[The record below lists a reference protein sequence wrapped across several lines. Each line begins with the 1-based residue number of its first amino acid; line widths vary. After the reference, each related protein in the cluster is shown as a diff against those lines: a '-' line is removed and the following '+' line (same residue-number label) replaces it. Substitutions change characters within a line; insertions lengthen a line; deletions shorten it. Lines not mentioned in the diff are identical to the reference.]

1 MRTKQILTTMVL
13 PALFAACTA
22 DDFVENNN
30 VNIEGRALLNPIT
43 FNVGAPVDTR
53 FTWNEAGFGNWTYEN
68 TDAFSAFLVDGTL
81 DTPANKLL
89 TNYIYKSKDGKG
101 FTTTSQMVEGIYW
114 FYAPAPEDKNTR
126 DLIPF
131 KLKTAQDA
139 DYYKSEEAQV
149 FFTGLYKLTK
159 EDDPQNIKL
168 TMSNYYGR
176 AVFPLTNNLDGNVK
190 INQIILESNKDFEVE
205 GEISVEALEDYMY
218 GYTEDGELVSAKN
231 LDEDNTNN
239 ETVEDLLKRLRR
251 ADIVAESAK
260 TTKTL
265 VLNLGEGATIA
276 RGATETFTMLVP
288 RTEEGVYCKV
298 KIITD
303 KGVATISETDRS
315 NYAKN
320 VQFKHNGVMPIF
332 GQKSDGSFK
341 AYSIEKDNLDEM
353 GGARYVTTYEEMIDL
368 INTINGDIEVYN
380 LGDWAVDNTMA
391 KAIENSD
398 SYVKFTQPIT
408 VKDEKNAVSLK
419 KVEFADVTIAAGTE
433 VSFDKAN
440 VAEKENVVAK
450 MTIEKGAKVTLN
462 AGKFAVTEGDKVS
475 EGIINEGELKVAEN
489 AKEVIVASTS
499 TLTLEDNTKAKV
511 ALNAGS
517 LNYTTKK
524 DGAEYKM
531 SDLSFVESSKM
542 ASDLNITIGEKVTLV
557 QDKQE
562 QGGRVTPTNKVNNV
576 TYVTNIVNDGTL
588 KLGTSGLKVSG
599 KLTNNK
605 VVVGET
611 ETKTLTIEKSAE
623 IAAGAVVQTVLAVT
637 EDATVANYGEIL
649 NAINNGKITTY
660 AGSRTTV
667 NKGTGEVDNTAK
679 AFVSI
684 KENVAQTVTYV
695 FANAVSSKDLDELDT
710 ELFKINKFLFKGAV
724 TVDKELAK
732 CNGVKT
738 MEFASGSS
746 LNIGAN
752 IKQGTA
758 ITNVVINGNV
768 SFSGFDKDKSGLG
781 FKEDATISIKKN
793 CALTINHM
801 TLGAQ
806 TNKKITFATSGTLS
820 GNDKAGKVVNNGEV
834 YAGQAVSSNVTWEG
848 TAAKTDAYTGN

>member
-22 DDFVENNN
+22 DDFVDNNN

-43 FNVGAPVDTR
+43 FHVGAPVDTR
-53 FTWNEAGFGNWTYEN
+53 FAWDETNNGKWIYQN

-81 DTPANKLL
+81 NTPEDNLL

-101 FTTTSQMVEGIYW
+101 FTTTSQMVEGLYW

-126 DLIPF
+126 DLISF
-131 KLKTAQDA
+131 KLQTAQDA

-159 EDDPQNIKL
+159 EDDPQNINL
-168 TMSNYYGR
+168 TLSNYYSR
-176 AVFPLTNNLDGNVK
+176 AVFPLTNNLDGDVK
-190 INQIILESNKDFEVE
+190 INQIILESDKDLAVE
-205 GEISVEALEDYMY
+205 GKISVKKLTDYMY
-218 GYTEDGELVSAKN
+218 GFTEDGELVSMRN
-231 LDEDNTNN
+231 LDKDETND
-239 ETVEDLLKRLRR
+239 EKVADLQKRLNR
-251 ADIVAESAK
+251 ADIVANGAK

-265 VLNLGEGATIA
+265 VLNLGEGVTIA
-276 RGATETFTMLVP
+276 KGESKTFTMLVP
-288 RTEEGVYCKV
+288 RTEDKTSCDI

-303 KGVATISETDRS
+303 KGVAIIKSTDAS

-320 VQFKHNGVMPIF
+320 VQFKHNGIMPIF
-332 GQKSDGSFK
+332 GQKNDGSFK
-341 AYSIEKDNLDEM
+341 AYSIEKGKLADM
-353 GGARYVTTYEEMIDL
+353 GAARYVTTYDEMIRL

-380 LGDWAVDNTMA
+380 LGDWAVDAAMA
-391 KAIENSD
+391 EAIENSD

-440 VAEKENVVAK
+440 VDDKDNNVTK
-450 MTIEKGAKVTLN
+450 MTIEKGAEVVLN
-462 AGKFAVTEGDKVS
+462 AGKFTNV
-475 EGIINEGELKVAEN
+475 INAGELKVAEN
-489 AKEVIVASTS
+489 ATNVKVASIGN
-499 TLTLEDNTKAKV
+499 LTLEDNATAKV
-511 ALNAGS
+511 ELNAGS

-524 DGAEYKM
+524 ASAGYNMSNLTFAEGSEM
-531 SDLSFVESSKM
+531 T
-542 ASDLNITIGEKVTLV
+542 SDLNITIGEKVKLT
-557 QDKQE
+557 QN
-562 QGGRVTPTNKVNNV
+562 GGWLNTPTGTIGET
-576 TYVTNIVNDGTL
+576 TYVTN
-588 KLGTSGLKVSG
+588 
-599 KLTNNK
+599 LTNNGELLFTGAGMK
-605 VVVGET
+605 VTGEMVNNGKVS
-611 ETKTLTIEKSAE
+611 ENNQPKTLVIEGTATN
-623 IAAGAVVQTVLAVT
+623 AAGKKIECKLSVAAN
-637 EDATVANYGEIL
+637 ATVANYGEIL

-667 NKGTGEVDNTAK
+667 NEGTGEVDNTAK

-732 CNGVKT
+732 CNGVRT

-781 FKEDATISIKKN
+781 FKENATISIKKN

-801 TLGAQ
+801 TLGAL
-806 TNKKITFATSGTLS
+806 TGKKITFATSGTLS

-834 YAGQAVSSNVTWEG
+834 YAGQAVGSNVTWEG
-848 TAAKTDAYTGN
+848 TDAKTDAYTGN